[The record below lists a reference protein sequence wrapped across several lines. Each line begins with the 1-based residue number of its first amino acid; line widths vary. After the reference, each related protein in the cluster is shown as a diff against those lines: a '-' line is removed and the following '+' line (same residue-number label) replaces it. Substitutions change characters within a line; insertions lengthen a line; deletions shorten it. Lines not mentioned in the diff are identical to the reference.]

1 MWLESRWPVNQVDEC
16 GRRREITMAVVD
28 VWLQLLPELHTD
40 DGVQSLKKHANDSM
54 NE

>member
-1 MWLESRWPVNQVDEC
+1 
-16 GRRREITMAVVD
+16 MAVVD